1 MVKISDVSV
10 MMFPWGVETPKV
22 SEIVEAAQ
30 LAEELGFY
38 SVTLPMHMTMPPGWL
53 FTTFP
58 NQDVLDAMVVLPAIA
73 AGTKTL
79 RLGTNSALL
88 PLLPPYEWAKY
99 FSTLDVMSEGR
110 VIIGAA
116 MGWWHED
123 FGSVGVNSKKRGKLF
138 DEQLEILTRLWTE
151 DRITFEGE
159 HYQIDDIPMQ
169 PRPVQAKPP
178 IWIGGG
184 VKSIDRAAKY
194 GECIVPFWP
203 SPDDVRDLWK
213 PKLMEAAARFGTT
226 PKLSS
231 FTFAYIADSD
241 EDLEKYMP
249 VLRNCVAFEDPSI
262 EPSNVTI
269 SGSPEQCA
277 EKIMAL
283 SDAGIDHFVVEFQ
296 FHGLES
302 VAFGMNQL
310 EKFATK
316 VAPLLTD

>member
-1 MVKISDVSV
+1 MAGHSH
-10 MMFPWGVETPKV
+10 W
-22 SEIVEAAQ
+22 A
-30 LAEELGFY
+30 
-38 SVTLPMHMTMPPGWL
+38 
-53 FTTFP
+53 
-58 NQDVLDAMVVLPAIA
+58 NIA
-73 AGTKTL
+73 AKKG
-79 RLGTNSALL
+79 
-88 PLLPPYEWAKY
+88 
-99 FSTLDVMSEGR
+99 
-110 VIIGAA
+110 VI
-116 MGWWHED
+116 D
-123 FGSVGVNSKKRGKLF
+123 KKRGKLF